1 LEDKEMKK
9 SAPIN
14 YVAVLPRELRPLQAI
29 NSIFQIPDSMLIK
42 LAEPERLEQKAKR
55 FPKRKMR

>member
-1 LEDKEMKK
+1 MKK